1 MSTAPLLLI
10 VDDSRTSR
18 MLIRG
23 MVSKLRPDW
32 RIAEAGSGDEALQK
46 CEQELPQFV
55 SMDVNMPGMSGLEAA
70 AKIRMRHAEV
80 RIVLC
85 TANIQEAIRDAAAKA
100 GIQFVAK
107 PITPVSVE
115 QSIQFFEG

>member
-32 RIAEAGSGDEALQK
+32 RITEAGSGDEALQK
-46 CEQELPQFV
+46 CEEELPQFV